1 MISRYTRP
9 AMGELWAPQ
18 KKFELWL
25 EIELLACEAM
35 AGLDLV
41 PKDAAQRLRA
51 KASFDIDR
59 IEAIE
64 AEVHHDVVA
73 FITAVGETVGED
85 ARWLH
90 LGLTSSDILDTSLA

>member
-1 MISRYTRP
+1 
-9 AMGELWAPQ
+9 MGELWAPQ

-64 AEVHHDVVA
+64 AEVVGDGSNVVDEGGEL
-73 FITAVGETVGED
+73 VG
-85 ARWLH
+85 R
-90 LGLTSSDILDTSLA
+90 SDLFR